1 MTPNRW
7 VTLMFACVI
16 LQAQD
21 DFSQWIEGADYA
33 GSLPAYEQFLGFAPG
48 EELST
53 PRDVVRYLAALA
65 EASDRVILRTIGQ
78 TYQGRDMVTA
88 VVSSPENLARLDE
101 IRAQTAQLVKGT
113 GQVDLGV
120 LPATIYLAYGVHGNE
135 HSSTDA
141 ALLTAYHLAAD
152 RSVATAQLL
161 EKLVVI
167 IEPMQNPDGRMRFIN
182 DFENARVAVANPD
195 PNAVEHNP
203 GWISGRTNH
212 YNFDLNRDWFPLS
225 QQETRHRVAE
235 YFTWNPQV
243 LVDFHEMGHESSYYF
258 APPAEAIHPNTA
270 SRIKSWWQRFG
281 EANARAFDARDWT
294 YFTGEIFDAFYPG
307 YGESIPTFNGAV
319 GMTYEQA
326 SASGLTIGRRDRDK
340 LTLAQAILHHF
351 VSGLTTL
358 QTAAAGKEQL
368 LADFRANFKE
378 AISRGGADPVQ
389 EYILPVGPASRINID
404 LAGILE
410 QLKIEILQAQAAFT
424 VRGAADLRGN
434 SVSRK
439 RFPAG
444 TLIIRTAQPR
454 YFMLDAILE
463 PHSAM
468 GADYIKQ
475 ELERQNAR
483 LPSTIYDVTAWSLP
497 FAYDTEIYTASSV
510 SKVRTVPADLERIRA
525 EASGPA
531 PKVDGTPYAYL
542 VPYTSHH
549 ALQAL
554 AYLWNKGA
562 KVRMA
567 GKAFSQGGR
576 SYPRGS
582 LVLFP
587 AENGAGLAVTMG
599 QVADKFL
606 VDVTSAS
613 SGMTEK
619 GIDLGSPEVVL
630 LKRPRVLM
638 LYAERPI
645 SVYSYGAAAWLMSE
659 AYGFQFTSIWPRQ
672 ISNIKLSEY
681 DVLILPHAQGSYDAA
696 LGESARS
703 KIKRWVRSGGT
714 VIGLQGGAA
723 FLASND
729 WDVTSVVLAD
739 DVRPEEQTREKI
751 KERKENGDKVP
762 REHRPQRIPGA
773 IFRVDL
779 SPHHYLTYG
788 YDDDTYVQIN
798 SSYIFLPS
806 EEGYNVATFPEGS
819 GMVSGFAWEGAEAQ
833 LSEKAYLVDEPLGR
847 GHVILFAD
855 DPNTRGYWRGLSKLF
870 MNAVFLS
877 PSLRR

>member
-1 MTPNRW
+1 MTPTRW
-7 VTLMFACVI
+7 VTLMLACVF

-21 DFSQWIEGADYA
+21 DFSQWIEGADYDGA
-33 GSLPAYEQFLGFAPG
+33 IPAYEQFLGFAPG
-48 EELST
+48 AELST

-65 EASDRVILRTIGQ
+65 EASERVMLRTIGQ

-88 VVSSPENLARLDE
+88 VITSPENLARLDE
-101 IRAQTAQLVKGT
+101 IRAQTARLVQGA
-113 GQVDLGV
+113 GQVDLGS

-135 HSSTDA
+135 HSSADA

-152 RSVATAQLL
+152 RSAATAELL

-167 IEPMQNPDGRMRFIN
+167 IEPVQNPDGRMRFIN
-182 DFENARVAVANPD
+182 DFENARVRVANPD

-225 QQETRHRVAE
+225 QQESRFRVAE

-258 APPAEAIHPNTA
+258 APPAEAIHPNVT
-270 SRIKSWWQRFG
+270 SRIRAWWKRFG
-281 EANARAFDARDWT
+281 QANAKAFDRHGWT

-307 YGESIPTFNGAV
+307 YGDSMPTLNGAV

-326 SASGLTIGRRDRDK
+326 SASGLTIGRRGRDE
-340 LTLAQAILHHF
+340 LTLAQAIRHHF
-351 VSGLTTL
+351 VAGLTTL
-358 QTAAAGKEQL
+358 RTAAAGKEQL

-378 AISRGGADPVQ
+378 AVSRGRADPVQ
-389 EYILPVGPASRINID
+389 EYILPVGPTSRINID

-410 QLKIEILQAQAAFT
+410 QLDIEILQARAAFT

-439 RFPAG
+439 SFPAG

-454 YFMLDAILE
+454 YFMLDTILE

-468 GADYIKQ
+468 SADYIKQ
-475 ELERQNAR
+475 ELERQDAR
-483 LPSTIYDVTAWSLP
+483 LPSTIYDVTAWSLA
-497 FAYDTEIYTASSV
+497 FAYDTEIYTAGSV
-510 SKVRTVPADLERIRA
+510 SKVRTVPADLQRIRA
-525 EASGPA
+525 GATGPP
-531 PKVDGTPYAYL
+531 PKAAETPYAYL
-542 VPYTSHH
+542 IPYTSQH

-554 AYLWNKGA
+554 AYLWEQGA
-562 KVRMA
+562 TVRMA
-567 GKAFSQGGR
+567 GEAFSQGGR

-587 AENGAGLAVTMG
+587 AENGEDLAATMG
-599 QVADKFL
+599 QVAGKFL
-606 VDVTSAS
+606 VDVASAR

-619 GIDLGSPEVVL
+619 GIDLGSPQVVL
-630 LKRPRVLM
+630 LKRPKVLM
-638 LYAERPI
+638 LYPERPI

-672 ISNIKLSEY
+672 ISNIALSKY
-681 DVLILPHAQGSYDAA
+681 DVLILPHARGSYGAA
-696 LGESARS
+696 LGESARG

-714 VIGLQGGAA
+714 VIGLLGGAA
-723 FLASND
+723 FLASAD

-751 KERKENGDKVP
+751 KERKENGDKAP
-762 REHRPQRIPGA
+762 REHRPKRIPGA
-773 IFRVDL
+773 IFRVEL
-779 SPHHYLTYG
+779 SAHHYLTYG
-788 YDDDTYVQIN
+788 YDEDTYVQIN
-798 SSYIFLPS
+798 SSYLFLPS
-806 EEGYNVATFPEGS
+806 TEGYNVATFPEG
-819 GMVSGFAWEGAEAQ
+819 GGLVSGFAWEGAEAQ

-870 MNAVFLS
+870 MNAVLLS